1 MVVLF
6 KAFPLES
13 TDGER
18 LGKMRCCQN
27 QGLCIQPAHITIT
40 IRELD
45 FYLANL
51 LESRR
56 PEANQYME
64 DDEEETSAFGVFCMK
79 DIDRNYKAP
88 LMFTA
93 STQTEIMQQQLQQQ
107 IQHQQHQIHQQQQQQ
122 QQSRHCELEPSPTK
136 KARLNEED
144 DEMSGINPSSQRNSP
159 VGHQKSDIKNPTP
172 VLIYPINP
180 NVMTSGPSSPRRLS
194 TEFNS
199 PTEGHLTGLKSA
211 GSRLVTPSPYG
222 NTFSLMPGQYAVQQR
237 EQPSHMRS
245 QSEMFGQQQQHQNS
259 TTIAEISHQ
268 EIKYIQAFSGQD
280 KRVGIVNFV
289 GSHDLGDHVAK
300 PATTK
305 STSPK
310 ESTKPLISVS
320 RSRANDVFNF
330 SGSSFK
336 PLNSNTSQPD
346 MIRDSIRRSLMS
358 SPFGMLQMGSSRPG
372 SNQTTPRGTP
382 LPLLVSPWH
391 HSGSNEDTM
400 EMLDSM
406 AVNAVNMAN
415 LTGNSDEM
423 ITEDRLYNMV
433 VMNST
438 PHITPIATPIPTRPQ
453 SRIHSPIH
461 SRVHS
466 PINSAFTPTS
476 SASGKQAVSKP

>member
-1 MVVLF
+1 
-6 KAFPLES
+6 
-13 TDGER
+13 
-18 LGKMRCCQN
+18 
-27 QGLCIQPAHITIT
+27 
-40 IRELD
+40 
-45 FYLANL
+45 
-51 LESRR
+51 
-56 PEANQYME
+56 
-64 DDEEETSAFGVFCMK
+64 
-79 DIDRNYKAP
+79 
-88 LMFTA
+88 
-93 STQTEIMQQQLQQQ
+93 
-107 IQHQQHQIHQQQQQQ
+107 
-122 QQSRHCELEPSPTK
+122 
-136 KARLNEED
+136 
-144 DEMSGINPSSQRNSP
+144 
-159 VGHQKSDIKNPTP
+159 
-172 VLIYPINP
+172 
-180 NVMTSGPSSPRRLS
+180 
-194 TEFNS
+194 
-199 PTEGHLTGLKSA
+199 
-211 GSRLVTPSPYG
+211 
-222 NTFSLMPGQYAVQQR
+222 
-237 EQPSHMRS
+237 
-245 QSEMFGQQQQHQNS
+245 MFGQQQQQNS
-259 TTIAEISHQ
+259 TTIAEISQQ

-336 PLNSNTSQPD
+336 PLNNSTSQPD

-391 HSGSNEDTM
+391 HTGSNEDTM
-400 EMLDSM
+400 DMLDSM
-406 AVNAVNMAN
+406 AVNAVNIAN

-438 PHITPIATPIPTRPQ
+438 PVITPIATPIPTRPQ
-453 SRIHSPIH
+453 

-476 SASGKQAVSKP
+476 SAASGKQAVNKP